1 MDIND
6 NLIKISR
13 SIKGVH
19 LRKDGWKSD
28 IKVSIV
34 FPFCF
39 IESGT
44 GQRNYYSNP
53 IRSKPEA
60 DVLSLK
66 LK

>member
-39 IESGT
+39 IESGI
-44 GQRNYYSNP
+44 GQRN
-53 IRSKPEA
+53 
-60 DVLSLK
+60 
-66 LK
+66 

>member
-1 MDIND
+1 MI
-6 NLIKISR
+6 ISLKFLLKAF
-13 SIKGVH
+13 IYAKMVGKV
-19 LRKDGWKSD
+19 